1 MDRKS
6 IVLVAGAVLALV
18 AGMAAQYCYPTAE
31 SSPVDVVVTLLG
43 ALLIFSWYH
52 LDSTRAGYRRSKVLN
67 IAVILIAIIALPY
80 YFFRSRGAK
89 RGLVAT
95 GLFLLT
101 LLGFVLLS
109 FVGQLIVH
117 FGVPR

>member
-18 AGMAAQYCYPTAE
+18 AGMAAQYFYPTAE

-43 ALLIFSWYH
+43 ALLVFSWYH
-52 LDSTRAGYRRSKVLN
+52 FDSTRAGYRRSKGLN
-67 IAVILIAIIALPY
+67 IAVILIAILALPY

-101 LLGFVLLS
+101 LLGFGLLS

-117 FGVPR
+117 FGFQR